1 MQYNIFYGP
10 TLLYCRGALLITMI
24 LIHGTETVIN
34 DDTDVTVEPYV
45 HREEVNIVRQYE
57 LVFIIKPDLDEE
69 ATDTLIEKVKSIA
82 VTNDAEIVKLEKW
95 GKRRLAYEIKNYREG
110 VYVIMNF
117 KGDVKVSAEL
127 DRVLKITE
135 NILRHMIVREDEK

>member
-1 MQYNIFYGP
+1 V
-10 TLLYCRGALLITMI
+10 I
-24 LIHGTETVIN
+24 LVHVTETVI
-34 DDTDVTVEPYV
+34 DDNTDVTVGPYV

-57 LVFIIKPDLDEE
+57 LVFIVKPDLDEE
-69 ATDTLIEKVKSIA
+69 ATDTLIGRIRGIVE
-82 VTNDAEIVKLEKW
+82 TNGAEVIKLEKW

-110 VYVIMNF
+110 FYVIVNF
-117 KGDVKVSAEL
+117 KGDAAVADEL

>member
-1 MQYNIFYGP
+1 MSV
-10 TLLYCRGALLITMI
+10 TVI
-24 LIHGTETVIN
+24 LVHGTETVI
-34 DDTDVTVEPYV
+34 DDNTDVTVGPYV

-57 LVFIIKPDLDEE
+57 LVFIVKPDLDEE
-69 ATDTLIEKVKSIA
+69 ATDTLIGKVKGI
-82 VTNDAEIVKLEKW
+82 VETNGAEVIKLEKW

-110 VYVIMNF
+110 FYVIMNF
-117 KGDVKVSAEL
+117 KGDAAVAAEL